1 MSAPPDHNFICALD
15 PGCRTFQT
23 VYGTD
28 NKVTHIGTSF
38 EPIMKD
44 LRRADRL
51 ASLREK
57 LNTSL
62 KRKRHKHRFLR
73 CFERVRNRIRD
84 LHHKVAT
91 WLTNTYRVIILPQF
105 KTREMTS
112 NNNLNHKACRAMYT
126 WSHYSFQQRLIERAQ
141 CAGVKV
147 LIANEAYTSKTCGV
161 CGRLNESLGSN
172 KHFCCPG
179 CGFECD
185 RDVNGARNI
194 LLRALPYILE

>member
-1 MSAPPDHNFICALD
+1 MAVQADGKMAATKKFATIRCLSKFIRSEIKLVRTQLGAYYMSIPVEVPLSAPPDHNFICALD

-44 LRRADRL
+44 LRRADHL

-73 CFERVRNRIRD
+73 CFERVRID
-84 LHHKVAT
+84 CSDCH
-91 WLTNTYRVIILPQF
+91 
-105 KTREMTS
+105 
-112 NNNLNHKACRAMYT
+112 
-126 WSHYSFQQRLIERAQ
+126 
-141 CAGVKV
+141 
-147 LIANEAYTSKTCGV
+147 
-161 CGRLNESLGSN
+161 GSN
-172 KHFCCPG
+172 SPSFS
-179 CGFECD
+179 
-185 RDVNGARNI
+185 R
-194 LLRALPYILE
+194 L